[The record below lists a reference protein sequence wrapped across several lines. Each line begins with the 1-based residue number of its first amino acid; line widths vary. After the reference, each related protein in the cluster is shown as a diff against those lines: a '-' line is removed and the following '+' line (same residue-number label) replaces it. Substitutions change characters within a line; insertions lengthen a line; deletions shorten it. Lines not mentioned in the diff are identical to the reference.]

1 MLFSAERSDATILF
15 DLALLPPRE
24 GEGQV
29 SELHVTMSNPTF
41 ASLHLKWPSL
51 ETSGRLKWVSNGL
64 MLEFLMLRTRPVV
77 SLPILESV
85 RWM

>member
-24 GEGQV
+24 GGGQV
-29 SELHVTMSNPTF
+29 SELHMVMSNPTLV
-41 ASLHLKWPSL
+41 SLHLKWLSF
-51 ETSGRLKWVSNGL
+51 ETSGRLKCVSNGL

-77 SLPILESV
+77 SFPIYVSV
-85 RWM
+85 R